1 MTMNSP
7 PDPRELLL
15 LGLLRRQEMHGYQ
28 LNEFLLGE
36 LATCTDIKK
45 PTAYYLLKKMAQQ
58 GWIAETIEQ
67 EGNRPPRRVYRL
79 TPQGEA
85 AFQDLLRAA
94 LPVYIPTYFQ
104 GDLSLAFLD
113 ELPPAEA
120 LALLEQRRAALLQ
133 AQIVLQNAPPHS
145 GSVQWLIEHQRRHL
159 QTELVLLDEICA
171 SLSVRIG
178 E

>member
-1 MTMNSP
+1 MNAP

-36 LATCTDIKK
+36 LAICADIKK

-58 GWIAETIEQ
+58 GWIEESQEQ

-79 TPQGEA
+79 TAQGEA
-85 AFQDLLRAA
+85 AYQSLLRAA
-94 LPVYIPTYFQ
+94 LPAYLPTYFQ
-104 GDLSLAFLD
+104 GDLALAFLD
-113 ELPPAEA
+113 DLPPAEA
-120 LALLEQRRAALLQ
+120 RPLLEQRRAALLEQQ
-133 AQIVLQNAPPHS
+133 AALEQAPPHS

-159 QTELVLLDEICA
+159 HTELTLLDEILNTLTH
-171 SLSVRIG
+171 S
-178 E
+178 